1 MHVQEEA
8 LTHLRSALETAAGR
22 RMSVPRDF
30 ERLSD
35 LVFEKVHQKV
45 SSTTL
50 KRLWGYLKEGSMP
63 RESTLDILA
72 QFVGNADWQDFV
84 NTHAAEQVDVSSADA
99 PIVEQVEDEKV
110 QTYKRTS
117 NRRWLW
123 GVVLPVAVL
132 CLILIYFL
140 TRPTTSDDMLVL
152 TKGQTFES
160 PVAYLSLFGITPTE
174 TYWDSPLPHQQGIIV
189 WSPQYRHP
197 HWHNEGN
204 VDSLC
209 PTITEYWAPT
219 EAEADTVSDELV
231 RQKNQNLY
239 FTVMRTNELRI
250 TFMRGLHADSTFTFL
265 GIYRVDTSQSDSTH
279 VVWQRIADRL
289 DLAHLDFLQQLRN

>member
-8 LTHLRSALETAAGR
+8 LTHLRAALETAAGR

-30 ERLSD
+30 ERLSE

-84 NTHAAEQVDVSSADA
+84 NTHAAKQVDVPSTDEPLA
-99 PIVEQVEDEKV
+99 EQVEYEKA
-110 QTYKRTS
+110 QTSKRPS

-123 GVVLPVAVL
+123 GVMLPLAVL
-132 CLILIYFL
+132 CLILVFFL
-140 TRPTTSDDMLVL
+140 TRPTPSDDMLVL

-160 PVAYLSLFGITPTE
+160 PVDYLSLFGITPTE
-174 TYWDSPLPHQQGIIV
+174 TYWDSPLPHQQGVVV

-204 VDSLC
+204 ADSLC

-219 EAEADTVSDELV
+219 AADTISDDLIS
-231 RQKNQNLY
+231 QKNQNLY

-250 TFMRGLHADSTFTFL
+250 TFMRGLNSDSTFTFL
-265 GIYRVDTSQSDSTH
+265 GIYRVDASKSDSTH

>member
-8 LTHLRSALETAAGR
+8 LTHLRAALETAAGR

-30 ERLSD
+30 ERLSE

-50 KRLWGYLKEGSMP
+50 KRLWGYLKEGSVP

-84 NTHAAEQVDVSSADA
+84 NTHAAEQVDVPSSDT
-99 PIVEQVEDEKV
+99 PIAEQVEDEKV
-110 QTYKRTS
+110 QMSKRTT

-123 GVVLPVAVL
+123 AVVLPVAVL
-132 CLILIYFL
+132 SLILVYIL
-140 TRPTTSDDMLVL
+140 TRPTRSDDMLVL
-152 TKGQTFES
+152 TKGQMFQS
-160 PVAYLSLFGITPTE
+160 PVDYLSLFGITPTE
-174 TYWDSPLPHQQGIIV
+174 TYWDAPLPHQQGVVV
-189 WSPQYRHP
+189 WSPQYHHP

-204 VDSLC
+204 ADSLC
-209 PTITEYWAPT
+209 PTITEYWTPT
-219 EAEADTVSDELV
+219 AAEADTISDVLIF
-231 RQKNQNLY
+231 QKNQNLY

-250 TFMRGLHADSTFTFL
+250 TFMRGLNSDSTFTFL
-265 GIYRVDTSQSDSTH
+265 GIYRVDTFKSDSTH

>member
-1 MHVQEEA
+1 MHIEENA
-8 LTHLRSALETAAGR
+8 LTHLRAALETAAGR

-30 ERLSD
+30 ERLSE

-50 KRLWGYLKEGSMP
+50 KRLWGYLKEDTMP

-72 QFVGNADWQDFV
+72 QFVGNTDWQDFV
-84 NTHAAEQVDVSSADA
+84 STHTAEHLTISSTDI
-99 PIVEQVEDEKV
+99 PIVEQVDDEKV
-110 QTYKRTS
+110 RTS
-117 NRRWLW
+117 KRAFNRRWLW
-123 GVVLPVAVL
+123 GTVLSVAVL
-132 CLILIYFL
+132 CLILVYFL
-140 TRPTTSDDMLVL
+140 TRPTPSDDILVL

-160 PVAYLSLFGITPTE
+160 PVAYLHLFGITPTE
-174 TYWDSPLPHQQGIIV
+174 TYWDAPLPHQQGIVV

-204 VDSLC
+204 ADSLC

-219 EAEADTVSDELV
+219 ADEAETISDDLIC
-231 RQKNQNLY
+231 QKNQNLY

-265 GIYRVDTSQSDSTH
+265 GVYRVDTSRSDSTR